1 MYNNYCNIQ
10 SVAVA
15 LDSKAIASLKT
26 GILFNR
32 ITERSIEMGIRIL
45 KYLFDDPVAEQL
57 NLIIT
62 KESDVDRL
70 LKGLMS
76 GSAIKIVE

>member
-1 MYNNYCNIQ
+1 
-10 SVAVA
+10 
-15 LDSKAIASLKT
+15 
-26 GILFNR
+26 
-32 ITERSIEMGIRIL
+32 MGIRIL